1 MGDEPT
7 RFRPTWPQAA
17 ARGLVLGLLAGA
29 VLLVVTGVV
38 AVLNAAADRSG
49 APSRDAWAAL
59 VALPPLLGVAL
70 GLALGRWHTVEVDSY
85 GIRVGPLGVREPW
98 ARVVDLRAERRHSRT
113 VVAVYLDGGT
123 TVQLRAPYDGGLL
136 AADPEFER
144 KLFALSTVW
153 RSHRIGRTIR

>member
-17 ARGLVLGLLAGA
+17 ARGLVLGVLAGA
-29 VLLVVTGVV
+29 VLLLVTGAV
-38 AVLNAAADRSG
+38 AVLGAALHRPG
-49 APSRDAWAAL
+49 APSPDAWAAL
-59 VALPPLLGVAL
+59 VAVPPLLGTAL
-70 GLALGRWHTVEVDSY
+70 GAALGRWHAVEVDAY
-85 GIRVGPLGVREPW
+85 GIRVGPFATREPW

-123 TVQLRAPYDGGLL
+123 TVQLGAPYDGGLL
-136 AADPEFER
+136 EADPEFER
-144 KLFALSTVW
+144 KLFALSTAW